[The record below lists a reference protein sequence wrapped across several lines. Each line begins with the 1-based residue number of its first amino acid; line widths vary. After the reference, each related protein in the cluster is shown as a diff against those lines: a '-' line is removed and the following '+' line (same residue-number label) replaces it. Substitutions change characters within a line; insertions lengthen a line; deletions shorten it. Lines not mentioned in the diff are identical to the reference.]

1 VGINNLDQRCIK
13 MMDSRLEVVKADCSK
28 LRAAV
33 SDGRVAQR
41 PGVREDSEEKIMS
54 TTGSSQ

>member
-1 VGINNLDQRCIK
+1 